1 MHEFVNIYQSLLADR
16 VVGIEIDGVMM
27 PWRGTEKRRT
37 RYSNWTHS
45 GRDFFSVGSSSS
57 ICSLEKRIKIISHI

>member
-16 VVGIEIDGVMM
+16 VGGIEIDGVMM
-27 PWRGTEKRRT
+27 PWRGIEKRRT